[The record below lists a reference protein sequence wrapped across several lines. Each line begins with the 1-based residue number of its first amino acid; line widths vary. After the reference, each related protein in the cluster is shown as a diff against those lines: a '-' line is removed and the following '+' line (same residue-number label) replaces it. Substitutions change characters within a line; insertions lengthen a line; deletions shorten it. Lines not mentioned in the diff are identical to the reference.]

1 MRSFFVFI
9 LSLIIFSSAVNA
21 QSQDEKYDSILANK
35 LHADEYGMKSY
46 IFVILKAGSKTIT
59 DKVAEDSIFHGH
71 LNNITRLA
79 NEGKLLLAGPFG
91 KNKDDYRGIFILNVS
106 SIEDAKN
113 LLATDPAIQANLL
126 EPIMYPWYGSA
137 SLQEIMSIH
146 KKIQKAKF

>member
-1 MRSFFVFI
+1 MKSFFVFI
-9 LSLIIFSSAVNA
+9 FSLIIFSSAVNA

-35 LHADEYGMKSY
+35 LHADEFGMKNY
-46 IFVILKAGSKTIT
+46 IFVILKSGSETMT

-91 KNKDDYRGIFILNVS
+91 KNNDNYSGIFILNVS
-106 SIEDAKN
+106 SMEDAKN
-113 LLATDPAIQANLL
+113 LLATDPAIHANLL
-126 EPIMYPWYGSA
+126 EPVMYPWYGSA

-146 KKIQKAKF
+146 KKIQKTKF